1 MLSHNETTTA
11 KFRTSH
17 RLINRN
23 FCSIKGMRSALENR
37 KQSIVRK
44 LALIVAV
51 LSLVV
56 MATIG
61 VTFAQYVNTQNQN
74 IIYVQTPQEYAGNS
88 GYLPSDSGYCY
99 SQIPQQDPYPF
110 KTGIGMMGRLW

>member
-11 KFRTSH
+11 KFCTSY
-17 RLINRN
+17 RLISRN
-23 FCSIKGMRSALENR
+23 FCSIKGMRSAPENR
-37 KQSIVRK
+37 KQSIVKK

-56 MATIG
+56 MATVG

-74 IIYVQTPQEYAGNS
+74 IIYGQTPQGYAGNS
-88 GYLPSDSGYCY
+88 GCLWLLLLPNSTARPLPLQNRYGNDGT
-99 SQIPQQDPYPF
+99 P
-110 KTGIGMMGRLW
+110 LV